1 MICQAIQ
8 ISKRAVLYSY
18 IPDPQIGYQVYRKWP
33 VMIIVPGGGYLIT
46 ATKEGEGAAIPFL
59 AQGYACFV
67 LRYSTYLADRESFA
81 AGNPVL
87 DEDARYPAQQIELLE
102 AIHVIREHAAEWKL
116 DEERVFINGYSA
128 GGHIAISAA
137 LRCNDPVYTSRL
149 SFTPKPDEL
158 KVKGLV
164 LGYPMLSS
172 DAAAYMYANRDE
184 PGNIADQAT
193 LIARCLY
200 GTENPSEAQLKGLD
214 LMQYIDRS
222 APAFFIWQTGKDVV
236 LNPAAATAFVGAL
249 QRHGV
254 PCEYHLF
261 LNGPHGLCMAG
272 GPYAKNEAER
282 DTDIAQWFPLAC
294 NWLKHIK

>member
-18 IPDPQIGYQVYRKWP
+18 IPDSEIGYKVHRKWP

-46 ATKEGEGAAIPFL
+46 ATKEGEGAAMPFL

-67 LRYSTYLADRESFA
+67 LRYSTYLMNRESYA
-81 AGNPVL
+81 AGNPIL
-87 DEDARYPAQQIELLE
+87 DEDAHYPTQQIELLE
-102 AIHVIREHAAEWKL
+102 SIHVIREHAAEWML
-116 DEERVFINGYSA
+116 DEERIFMNGYSA
-128 GGHIAISAA
+128 GGHIAVSAA
-137 LRCNDPVYTSRL
+137 LRYNDPAYISRL
-149 SFTPKPDEL
+149 SFIPKPDEL

-164 LGYPMLSS
+164 LGYPMLSG
-172 DAAAYMYANRDE
+172 DAALYMYARKDE
-184 PGNIADQAT
+184 PGNIADQVP

-200 GTENPSEAQLKGLD
+200 GTENPSEIQMKEQD
-214 LMQYIDRS
+214 LIQYIDSS

-236 LNPAAATAFVGAL
+236 LDPAAATAFVGAL
-249 QRHGV
+249 QQHGV

-272 GPYAKNEAER
+272 GPYAKNGAEQ
-282 DTDIAQWFPLAC
+282 DDDVALWFPLAC